1 MKSWLNKGRP
11 FSLIALDTMAN
22 CLAVKN
28 DPFIEEL
35 SPKILRTD
43 INEIEPIL
51 YDYLQ
56 KDGVPRVKTKVG
68 IIVKNKEA
76 IFE

>member
-43 INEIEPIL
+43 LNEIEPIL
-51 YDYLQ
+51 
-56 KDGVPRVKTKVG
+56 
-68 IIVKNKEA
+68 
-76 IFE
+76 

>member
-1 MKSWLNKGRP
+1 
-11 FSLIALDTMAN
+11 MAKQRKTFQFN
-22 CLAVKN
+22 CTRYNGELLAVKN
-28 DPFIEEL
+28 DPFIEEF

-68 IIVKNKEA
+68 IIVNNKEA